1 MLVVRRTRLCKGWLC
16 SLRLPFSGHRCVSF
30 LPLPYGRHNVRLAA
44 MVALSCLC
52 AIYIVKNFLPITIGH
67 VPILVCIFRIG
78 NIGSFSFV
86 FGVSQ
91 ALMAVFGAC

>member
-1 MLVVRRTRLCKGWLC
+1 
-16 SLRLPFSGHRCVSF
+16 
-30 LPLPYGRHNVRLAA
+30 